1 TPCFLARRRA
11 GRLAGAVP
19 LYAKS
24 HSRGEYV
31 FDYAWA
37 DAYARNGLPYYP
49 KLLSAVPFTPVGG
62 ARLLAHTHADRL
74 LLARGL
80 IQLARQFEVS
90 SLHVLF
96 PSDDDLLALREA
108 GYLIRAG
115 VQFHWRNAGY
125 AGFDD
130 FLAAFSHDKR
140 KKIRQDRKKV
150 AAERVSF
157 RWLRGADI
165 DAAALDFFYQCYRHT
180 YLAHGNPPYLNLE
193 FFRQL
198 HAEMPDA
205 LVLILAEQD
214 GQPVAAALNLQ
225 ADGVLYGRYWGAR
238 RYIPGL
244 HFETCYL
251 QSIEYC
257 IAHGQASFEGGA
269 QGEHKMARGLLPT
282 PTWSAHWI
290 ADRQSGPQIRK
301 FGSEAQ
307 RSFYLPRICRGEAFF
322 CIGMSEPNSG
332 SDLASVGTR
341 ATRRADGGWTLSG
354 RKIWTTNAQ
363 HCHYMIALVRTSGTP
378 QDRNQGL
385 SQFIVDLSLPGVT
398 VRPISDLAG
407 DAHFSEVFFDDVQL
421 SDEALIGQEGSGWE
435 QVTAELAFERSGP
448 ERIYSSMVLLD
459 GWIQW
464 LRGRGDVSQTAAVGR
479 YATHLAA
486 LRNLSLSV
494 ACRRREPGRGGRPGQ
509 GTAREDRC
517 AHDGVQEGADRSR
530 R

>member
-1 TPCFLARRRA
+1 MSALIDRFELAELPARAQAFRQDVQAFLKAELPPLPADRRA
-11 GRLAGAVP
+11 RSWMGFDAGFSRKLAARGWVGVTLPRAYGGAEMDAFSRFVLIEELLCAGA
-19 LYAKS
+19 
-24 HSRGEYV
+24 
-31 FDYAWA
+31 
-37 DAYARNGLPYYP
+37 
-49 KLLSAVPFTPVGG
+49 PV
-62 ARLLAHTHADRL
+62 
-74 LLARGL
+74 
-80 IQLARQFEVS
+80 
-90 SLHVLF
+90 
-96 PSDDDLLALREA
+96 
-108 GYLIRAG
+108 
-115 VQFHWRNAGY
+115 
-125 AGFDD
+125 
-130 FLAAFSHDKR
+130 
-140 KKIRQDRKKV
+140 
-150 AAERVSF
+150 
-157 RWLRGADI
+157 
-165 DAAALDFFYQCYRHT
+165 
-180 YLAHGNPPYLNLE
+180 
-193 FFRQL
+193 
-198 HAEMPDA
+198 
-205 LVLILAEQD
+205 
-214 GQPVAAALNLQ
+214 
-225 ADGVLYGRYWGAR
+225 
-238 RYIPGL
+238 
-244 HFETCYL
+244 
-251 QSIEYC
+251 
-257 IAHGQASFEGGA
+257 
-269 QGEHKMARGLLPT
+269 
-282 PTWSAHWI
+282 SAHWI

-494 ACRRREPGRGGRPGQ
+494 TARLAAGESPFVEAALVKELGTTFEQEIPAAIEAALGSDPGADIDAELLRTCAYVNQVCPTYSLRGGTREILRGMI
-509 GTAREDRC
+509 ARGLGLR
-517 AHDGVQEGADRSR
+517 
-530 R
+530 